1 MSNKSIDLG
10 EQKDVE
16 VYGARVHN
24 LKNIDVS
31 FPRNQLVVITG
42 LSGSGKSSLAF
53 DTIYAEGQ
61 RRYMETFSAYSR
73 QFMGGMERPDVD
85 KVSGLSPVI
94 AIEQKTTS
102 KNPRSTVGTITEIY
116 DFMRLLYARVAD
128 AFSYNTGEKMER
140 MSEDQI
146 LQNIF
151 NKFDGV
157 AVNILAPVVKGR
169 KGHYRELFEQ
179 IRKQGYVKV
188 RVDGEIKDI
197 SAKMQVDRYKIH
209 DIEVVIDR
217 LIIDVKDKKRLLDS
231 LQIAM
236 KMGKGVIKI
245 SDKDNNVAHFSK
257 FLMCPT
263 TGISYDER
271 QPNSFSFNSPYGACE
286 RCDGLG
292 YIFVVDKE
300 SVIPN
305 QKLSIL
311 NGALAPLGEY
321 RDIWMFQVLKALAKK
336 YSFSLSTPVEKLSD
350 EIINIILNGSPDLIK
365 VEVEYNKWNVQNYN
379 ITFDGII
386 KMLEEQNE
394 KRSESASDDMDE
406 FRKLKTCPE
415 CHGARLKKESLHF
428 KVDGKNI
435 FELSSMD
442 INNLHQWFEKVD
454 ERLTDRQNIIAK
466 EILKEIKARIGFL
479 TDVGLTY
486 LTLDRTARTLSGGE
500 AQRIRLATQI
510 GSQLMNVMYI
520 LDEPSIGLHQRDNE
534 RLINALKNLRDLG
547 NTVLVVEHDKDMI
560 LEADWVI
567 DVGPGAG
574 IHGGTVV
581 AEGTA
586 AQILKSKTLTAD
598 YLNGKKQIE
607 TPKIRRKGNGHK
619 LSIIKA
625 TGHNLKEVSVDF
637 PLGKFIAVTGV
648 SGSGK
653 SSLITE
659 TLYPILNHHFFRAK
673 KIPLPYEKINGLKE
687 IDKVIE
693 IDQAPIGR
701 TPRSN
706 PSTYTGVFSDI
717 RNLFVQLPEA
727 KIRGYKPGRFS
738 FNVKGGRCET
748 CQGAGLKVIE
758 MNFLPD
764 VQVPCEECGGRRYN
778 RETLE
783 VRFRGKS
790 ISDVLDMSIEDACN
804 FFENIPII
812 YRKIKTLKDVGLGY
826 ITLGQSSVTLSGGEA
841 QRVKLATELS
851 KKDTGK
857 TFYILDEP
865 TTGLHFEDINV
876 LLGVLQELV
885 DKGNTIL
892 VIEHNLDVV
901 KVADW
906 VIDLGEE
913 GGAGGGRIL
922 FEGTP
927 EGLIQNPISLTGKF
941 LKKEM
946 EWNPQNGKSEVES
959 PEPKV
964 KVLKKSKAGNKK

>member
-31 FPRNQLVVITG
+31 FPRNELVVITG

-128 AFSYNTGEKMER
+128 AYSYNTGEKMER

-197 SAKMQVDRYKIH
+197 TAKMQVDRYKIH

-217 LIIDVKDKKRLLDS
+217 LIVDVKDKKRLLDS

-263 TGISYDER
+263 TGISYDEP

-305 QKLSIL
+305 PKLSIL
-311 NGALAPLGEY
+311 NGGLAPLGEY

-336 YSFSLSTPVEKLSD
+336 YSFSLSTPIEKLSD
-350 EIINIILNGSPDLIK
+350 EVVNMILNGSPDLIK

-442 INNLHQWFEKVD
+442 INNLHQWFDKVD
-454 ERLTDRQNIIAK
+454 ERLSDRQNIIAK

-586 AQILKSKTLTAD
+586 AQILKSNTLTAD
-598 YLNGKKQIE
+598 YLNGKRKIE
-607 TPKIRRKGNGHK
+607 MPKTRRKGNGHK
-619 LSIIKA
+619 LSIVKA

-673 KIPLPYEKINGLKE
+673 KTPLPYEKINGLKE

-764 VQVPCEECGGRRYN
+764 VQVPCEECGGKRYN

-876 LLGVLQELV
+876 LLGVLQSLV

-946 EWNPQNGKSEVES
+946 EWIPQAEVGS
-959 PEPKV
+959 PEAKV
-964 KVLKKSKAGNKK
+964 KTPKKSKAEKKK

>member
-1 MSNKSIDLG
+1 MSNNNVDLG

-24 LKNIDVS
+24 LKNIDIS
-31 FPRNQLVVITG
+31 FPRNKLVVITG

-61 RRYMETFSAYSR
+61 RRYMETFTAYSR

-116 DFMRLLYARVAD
+116 DFMRLLYARTAD

-146 LQNIF
+146 LNTIF
-151 NKFDGV
+151 KKYEDIP
-157 AVNILAPVVKGR
+157 VNILAPVVKGR

-179 IRKQGYVKV
+179 VRKQGYVKV

-197 SAKMQVDRYKIH
+197 TSKMQVDRYKIH

-217 LIIDVKDKKRLLDS
+217 LVIDRKDVKRLQDS
-231 LQIAM
+231 LKTAM
-236 KMGKGVIKI
+236 RMGKGVIKI
-245 SDKDNNVAHFSK
+245 SDKDNNVSHFSR

-263 TGISYDER
+263 TGISYDEP

-292 YIFVVDKE
+292 YIFIVDKE
-300 SVIPN
+300 SVMPN
-305 QKLSIL
+305 PKLSII
-311 NGALAPLGEY
+311 NGGLAPLGEY

-336 YSFSLSTPVEKLSD
+336 YNFSLSTPIEKLSD
-350 EIINIILNGSPDLIK
+350 ETISLILNGTPELLS
-365 VEVEYNKWNVQNYN
+365 VAVEYNKWNVQNYQ

-386 KMLEEQNE
+386 KLLEEQQE
-394 KRSESASDDMDE
+394 KKSAGSSDDME
-406 FRKLKTCPE
+406 AFRKLKTCPV
-415 CHGARLKKESLHF
+415 CNGARLKKESLHF

-435 FELSSMD
+435 FELAEMD
-442 INNLHQWFEKVD
+442 ITSLRQWIETL
-454 ERLTDRQNIIAK
+454 ESRLTERQNTIAK
-466 EILKEIKARIGFL
+466 EILKEIRARLGFL
-479 TDVGLTY
+479 SDVGLNY

-534 RLINALKNLRDLG
+534 RLIGALKNLRDLG
-547 NTVLVVEHDKDMI
+547 NTVLVVEHDKEMI
-560 LEADWVI
+560 LEADHVI
-567 DVGPGAG
+567 DIGPAAG
-574 IHGGTVV
+574 VHGGQVV
-581 AEGTA
+581 AEGTP
-586 AQILKSKTLTAD
+586 AQILKSKTLTAA
-598 YLNGKKQIE
+598 YLNGKKSIQI
-607 TPKIRRKGNGHK
+607 PKTRRKGNGHK

-625 TGHNLKEVSVDF
+625 SGHNLKDVSVDF

-673 KIPLPYEKINGLKE
+673 KHPLPYEKINGLKE

-748 CQGAGLKVIE
+748 CQGAGMKVIE

-783 VRFRGKS
+783 VRYRSKS
-790 ISDVLDMSIEDACN
+790 ISDVLDMSIEEACD
-804 FFENIPII
+804 FFENMPAI

-826 ITLGQSSVTLSGGEA
+826 ITLGQSSTTLSGGEA

-851 KKDTGK
+851 KKDTGS

-876 LLGVLQELV
+876 LLGVLNELV
-885 DKGNTIL
+885 EKGNTVL

-913 GGAGGGRIL
+913 GGAGGGKIL

-946 EWNPQNGKSEVES
+946 EV
-959 PEPKV
+959 
-964 KVLKKSKAGNKK
+964 

>member
-1 MSNKSIDLG
+1 MSKNTVDLG

-24 LKNIDVS
+24 LKNIDIS
-31 FPRNQLVVITG
+31 FPRNKLVVITG

-116 DFMRLLYARVAD
+116 DFMRLLYARTAD
-128 AFSYNTGEKMER
+128 AYSYNTGEKMER

-146 LQNIF
+146 LENIF
-151 NKFDGV
+151 RKFDKTP
-157 AVNILAPVVKGR
+157 VNILAPVVKGR

-188 RVDGEIKDI
+188 RIDGEIQDI
-197 SAKMQVDRYKIH
+197 TAKMQVDRYKIH
-209 DIEVVIDR
+209 DIEIVVDR
-217 LIIDVKDKKRLLDS
+217 LIVDREDLKRLQDS

-236 KMGKGVIKI
+236 RLGKGIIKI
-245 SDKDNNVAHFSK
+245 SDKENNVAHFSR

-263 TGISYDER
+263 TGISYDEP

-286 RCDGLG
+286 NCDGLG

-300 SVIPN
+300 SVMPN
-305 QKLSIL
+305 PKLSIM
-311 NGALAPLGEY
+311 NGGLAPLGEY

-336 YSFSLSTPVEKLSD
+336 YNFSLSTPIEKLGD
-350 EIINIILNGSPDLIK
+350 DIINIILNGSHELLS
-365 VEVEYNKWNVQNYN
+365 VAVEYNKWNVQNYQ

-386 KMLEEQNE
+386 KLLEEQQE
-394 KRSESASDDMDE
+394 RKGEGAVDDME
-406 FRKLKTCPE
+406 SFRKLKTCPV
-415 CHGARLKKESLHF
+415 CNGARLKKESLNF
-428 KVDGKNI
+428 KIDGKNI
-435 FELSSMD
+435 FELAEMD
-442 INNLHQWFEKVD
+442 ISSVKTWFIGLED
-454 ERLTDRQNIIAK
+454 RLNDRQNTIAK
-466 EILKEIKARIGFL
+466 EVLKEIRSRLGFL
-479 TDVGLTY
+479 SDVGLNY
-486 LTLDRTARTLSGGE
+486 LSLDRTARTLSGGE

-534 RLINALKNLRDLG
+534 RLIGALKNLRDLG

-560 LEADWVI
+560 LEADHVI
-567 DVGPGAG
+567 DVGPAAG
-574 IHGGTVV
+574 LRGGEIV
-581 AEGTA
+581 AQGTPA
-586 AQILKSKTLTAD
+586 DILKSDTLTAA
-598 YLNGKKQIE
+598 YLNGKKGIE
-607 TPKIRRKGNGHK
+607 VPKKRRKGTGHK

-625 TGHNLKEVSVDF
+625 SGHNLKDVSVDF

-673 KIPLPYEKINGLKE
+673 KHPLPYEKINGLKE

-748 CQGAGLKVIE
+748 CQGGGMKVIE

-764 VQVPCEECGGRRYN
+764 VQVPCEECNGKRYN

-783 VRFRGKS
+783 VRYRSKS
-790 ISDVLDMSIEDACN
+790 ISDVLDMSIEEACD
-804 FFENIPII
+804 FFENMPAI

-826 ITLGQSSVTLSGGEA
+826 ITLGQSSTTLSGGEA

-876 LLGVLQELV
+876 LLGVLNELV
-885 DKGNTIL
+885 ERGNTVL

-913 GGAGGGRIL
+913 GGVGGGRIL

-946 EWNPQNGKSEVES
+946 G
-959 PEPKV
+959 
-964 KVLKKSKAGNKK
+964 L